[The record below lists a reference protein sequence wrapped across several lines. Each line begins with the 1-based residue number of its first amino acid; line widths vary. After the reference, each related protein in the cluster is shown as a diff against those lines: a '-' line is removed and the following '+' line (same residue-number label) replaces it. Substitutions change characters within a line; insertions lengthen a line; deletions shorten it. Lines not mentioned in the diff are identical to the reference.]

1 MLTLLDRRYC
11 PVCHTDSDV
20 ELPRCPDGHGDDCA
34 ERICT
39 RCSTAIFAGLLPVRR
54 SAAA

>member
-1 MLTLLDRRYC
+1 MVDLLDRRYC
-11 PVCHTDSDV
+11 PVCHTESDV

-39 RCSTAIFAGLLPVRR
+39 ACSTAIFAGVLPVRR